1 MSGAKQASGSIDRTD
16 AIVNTCDIIRDSY
29 EHWKDHEV
37 SIQPQTAFADS
48 LDLLTV
54 TYQHGD
60 VPAKCRELMP
70 KIGLLCRVAIP
81 RGDYASDRHQAM
93 AGLLVSPRS
102 ETARIWCRAWF
113 REDC

>member
-1 MSGAKQASGSIDRTD
+1 MSGAKQAAVSMDRTD
-16 AIVNTCDIIRDSY
+16 TIVNTCDTILDAY
-29 EHWKDHEV
+29 EHYKDHDV

-70 KIGLLCRVAIP
+70 KIGRVCEEWRLGWATT
-81 RGDYASDRHQAM
+81 R
-93 AGLLVSPRS
+93 
-102 ETARIWCRAWF
+102 ARNRWAAFTR
-113 REDC
+113 R